1 MKQFFKFMFASMLGF
16 FLSLFLIMIVSIIVI
31 SGVVSAVKSDTEISV
46 QDNSILQL
54 TFNRE
59 IKERST
65 NNPFEGFDLGN
76 LVPER
81 DLGLDDILKN
91 IKKAK
96 RDSRIRGI
104 YLDLTSLQAGMATV
118 EEIRNALLDFKQSR
132 KIIYAYSEGYSQG
145 AYYLASVADRIYL
158 NPTGSVDFKGLHA
171 ELMFFKGTL
180 DKLEIEPQIIRHG
193 KYKSAVEPFLLD
205 KMSPENRE
213 QMNDMV
219 SALWSN
225 TVSNIAVARKLS
237 VDQVQEIADKYA
249 CRNAN
254 GALASGLVDK
264 ISYYDQVL
272 SDFRKVT
279 GQNEK
284 DNVRFIAIRKYDKAF
299 VKAEKEWSN
308 QKIAVIYAAGDI
320 VSGKGQEDE
329 IGSDKLAASIR
340 KARLDSSIKAIVL
353 RVNSPGGSALASDV
367 IWRETV
373 LARQA
378 KPLIVSMGDYAASG
392 GYYISCAADTIV
404 AQPNTITGSI
414 GVFGLMFN
422 AQKLFNN
429 KLGITFDTVKTAR
442 YADIGS
448 STRPLRADEREI
460 VQSEVDDIYET
471 FISHVSEGRG
481 IDKAKVDSIGQGRV
495 WSGVE
500 ALDLG
505 LVDVIGG
512 IQTAIDIAAKKA
524 HLDNYRTIALPEQK
538 EFFEKI
544 VEDLNAEARTGIL
557 KQELGE
563 QYNYF
568 ENIKNAVRQNGVLAR
583 MPVGIEIE

>member
-1 MKQFFKFMFASMLGF
+1 
-16 FLSLFLIMIVSIIVI
+16 MIVSIIVI

-448 STRPLRADEREI
+448 STRPLRADER
-460 VQSEVDDIYET
+460 
-471 FISHVSEGRG
+471 
-481 IDKAKVDSIGQGRV
+481 
-495 WSGVE
+495 
-500 ALDLG
+500 
-505 LVDVIGG
+505 
-512 IQTAIDIAAKKA
+512 
-524 HLDNYRTIALPEQK
+524 
-538 EFFEKI
+538 
-544 VEDLNAEARTGIL
+544 
-557 KQELGE
+557 
-563 QYNYF
+563 
-568 ENIKNAVRQNGVLAR
+568 
-583 MPVGIEIE
+583 